1 MSAPIKDWAEKNVF
15 PKMVGFERPDG
26 KMTVV
31 VTNRHT
37 VTPINVV
44 RFPNPLDSVGEPD
57 YNVLV
62 TKTST
67 SSVSLTA
74 L

>member
-1 MSAPIKDWAEKNVF
+1 
-15 PKMVGFERPDG
+15 MVGFERPDG

-37 VTPINVV
+37 VTPIKVV